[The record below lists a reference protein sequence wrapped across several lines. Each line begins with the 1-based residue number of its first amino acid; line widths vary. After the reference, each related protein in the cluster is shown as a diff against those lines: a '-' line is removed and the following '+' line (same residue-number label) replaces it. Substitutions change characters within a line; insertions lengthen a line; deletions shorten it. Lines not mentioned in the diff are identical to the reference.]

1 MKTNILLF
9 ITLLCSHMAL
19 AQKHMQA
26 TDRMVTAYNTV
37 VKMKTGRIKGVLQQ
51 VTDSNIVV
59 KNLFNGYDYIP
70 VEQVETIHIKFNT
83 KTHTYKIQSYAFD
96 DERLFRNQHGF
107 IDLDEPL
114 NQHYLE
120 RTVGEN
126 LAIDAAG
133 IIGTRGLN
141 GMKRLFTQDI
151 ARYRIRYDRNT
162 YLKLFD
168 ELKFFAVDY
177 QLSPEFEADL
187 LKIFKD
193 TP

>member
-1 MKTNILLF
+1 
-9 ITLLCSHMAL
+9 
-19 AQKHMQA
+19 
-26 TDRMVTAYNTV
+26 
-37 VKMKTGRIKGVLQQ
+37 
-51 VTDSNIVV
+51 
-59 KNLFNGYDYIP
+59 
-70 VEQVETIHIKFNT
+70 
-83 KTHTYKIQSYAFD
+83 
-96 DERLFRNQHGF
+96 
-107 IDLDEPL
+107 PL

-126 LAIDAAG
+126 LAIDVAANAAG
-133 IIGTRGLN
+133 VIGTKGLN

-187 LKIFKD
+187 LKIFGD